1 MIDHTLDQVAAAN
14 RRRDELVTTL
24 RPRIYDFLGE
34 LVAGMIARDI
44 FRLAMQITDE
54 DGVRRYFFGLVAVE
68 KFESLFRV
76 RVGKTQ
82 SLAQPLLMA
91 EVFRDAP
98 SGLRGITKPL
108 DPDDVAELYT
118 FIADLKNEEAHSRM
132 EVTADAVAVLLKP
145 RAH

>member
-1 MIDHTLDQVAAAN
+1 MIDHTLDQVAAAI
-14 RRRDELVTTL
+14 RRRDEMVTTL
-24 RPRIYDFLGE
+24 RPRIYTFLGE
-34 LVAGMIARDI
+34 LVAGMIAREI
-44 FRLAMQITDE
+44 YRLAVQVADE
-54 DGVRRYFFGLVAVE
+54 DGVRRYFFGLQAVE

-82 SLAQPLLMA
+82 SLAQPLLVA

-98 SGLRGITKPL
+98 PGLRGITKPL

-118 FIADLKNEEAHSRM
+118 FIADLKNEEAHARM